1 MATDVRRRRR
11 WHEDVDASEVVDTRD
26 DNASIIKSIHFLFV
40 VAAKS
45 EAADGSARLGRSRSM
60 TAPGVAK
67 KRQRGYDDDDV
78 DDGDDVKG
86 ARGTES
92 SSMKQRKRKKKL
104 KKKKKKTKQTNNVS
118 NDDDDDDDAN
128 ETRRNASTA
137 TTSTM
142 PDGDGEPGL
151 STSALTSLDEG
162 MKRAVKQNRKRAR
175 DAQTLL
181 KRAMKVKDVKFFNRL
196 IKDFGNDKQYGFA
209 KEAFERVPKAGL
221 TPNVYSYT
229 NMLNA
234 AVRVGEM
241 DEMRRI
247 WESMANAGVEANEV
261 TYTVLVKGEAQNGNI
276 SRARSIMGEM
286 IDSGVEPNQR
296 TYTTLLRNCVRYGDV
311 DNAKRCLETM
321 EERSVAPDATACEYY
336 IKTMCGELMVQQTMA
351 FIRDIKRDGIEPT
364 AQSYVALASAAS
376 LVMPDAE
383 IASNSCKDA
392 RATLEV
398 DAANAESA
406 QRYGEDVVAEEEGDP
421 DAPSKSVQLFLQLRA
436 QDAEKEIEAV
446 ESYMKDVSLGKRLE
460 IAEKASKG
468 VESAPNVIFVP
479 DEDVSEA
486 DRESSWRERFGEE
499 RDVRVEI
506 CSGHGDWITRRAK
519 LDRKVQWIG
528 VEMRRNRVALT
539 WMKALRSGVERNLSL
554 MCGMAHDALSRQ
566 IPNASVSEVY
576 VNYPDPPE
584 WVGSSQVLVDAAFL
598 EDAHRVLKPDGFL
611 ICVTDDST
619 YAMRMCRELAKASH
633 LFAPTAG
640 SGTLPFESG
649 VPDDYGASYFD
660 SMWTLGNQ
668 RDRYFMKYA
677 KM

>member
-1 MATDVRRRRR
+1 
-11 WHEDVDASEVVDTRD
+11 
-26 DNASIIKSIHFLFV
+26 
-40 VAAKS
+40 
-45 EAADGSARLGRSRSM
+45 M
-60 TAPGVAK
+60 TTPGVAK
-67 KRQRGYDDDDV
+67 KRRRENDDQVDDDV
-78 DDGDDVKG
+78 DVKG
-86 ARGTES
+86 ARETES
-92 SSMKQRKRKKKL
+92 PSMKQRKRKKKL
-104 KKKKKKTKQTNNVS
+104 KKKKPKQTNVS
-118 NDDDDDDDAN
+118 NDDDDDDAN

-142 PDGDGEPGL
+142 PEGDGEPGL

-247 WESMANAGVEANEV
+247 WESMADAGVEANEV

-311 DNAKRCLETM
+311 ENAKRCLETM

-406 QRYGEDVVAEEEGDP
+406 QRYGEDVVAEEEADP

-640 SGTLPFESG
+640 NGTLPFESG

>member
-1 MATDVRRRRR
+1 MRRL
-11 WHEDVDASEVVDTRD
+11 AD
-26 DNASIIKSIHFLFV
+26 D
-40 VAAKS
+40 
-45 EAADGSARLGRSRSM
+45 SARLSGRSRSM
-60 TAPGVAK
+60 TTPGVAK
-67 KRQRGYDDDDV
+67 KRRRENDDQVDDDV
-78 DDGDDVKG
+78 DVKG
-86 ARGTES
+86 ARETES
-92 SSMKQRKRKKKL
+92 PSMKQRKRKKKL
-104 KKKKKKTKQTNNVS
+104 KKKKPKQTNVS
-118 NDDDDDDDAN
+118 NDDDDDDAN

-137 TTSTM
+137 TTRTM
-142 PDGDGEPGL
+142 PEGDGEPGL

-247 WESMANAGVEANEV
+247 WESMADAGVEANEV

-311 DNAKRCLETM
+311 ENAKRCLETM

-406 QRYGEDVVAEEEGDP
+406 QRYGEDVVAEEEADP

-640 SGTLPFESG
+640 NGTLPFESG